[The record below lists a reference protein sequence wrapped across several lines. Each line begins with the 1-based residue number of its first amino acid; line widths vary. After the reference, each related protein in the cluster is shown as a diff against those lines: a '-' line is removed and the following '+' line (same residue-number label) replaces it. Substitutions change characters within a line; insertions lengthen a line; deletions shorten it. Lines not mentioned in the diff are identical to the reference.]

1 MSVAKDFDL
10 IVLGGGSA
18 GFAAAIRGAEAG
30 KRVAL
35 VEASTIGG
43 TCVNVGCVPSKTLIA
58 AARVRDSAARPA
70 FLGLGVEAGTRDWT
84 QVQGQKTALVDEL
97 RQAKY
102 VDVLAAYPEIEWI
115 AGHGVVTGVDPVSVS
130 VAGARVTAPALVV
143 ATGARPWA
151 PPVAGLADTPYWTST
166 DALGADRLPDHLIVL
181 GGSAVGLEIGQAYHR
196 MNVRVTV
203 LEVMNR
209 LVPAEDPDVS
219 AGLTEALAQEGLSV
233 LSGVQVERVS
243 FEAGQFTVLAHLEG
257 RSQTFSGDRLLV
269 ATGRRPNTVGF
280 GLEEVGVA
288 LDPRGAIQVD
298 EHMASSVPSIYAA
311 GDVTG
316 HAMFVYVAAAEGT
329 LAAGHALRLD
339 AGREDLK
346 AVPRVTFTD
355 PQVASVGMT
364 EVEARAR
371 GIAYDCR
378 VLPMSY
384 VPRALANRD
393 TRGLVK
399 LVVEQKTERILGVHV
414 LAPDAGEMITAGVI
428 AVRYEMTLE
437 DLTSLYFPYL
447 TAGEGLK
454 LAALTFHKD
463 VSKLSCCAG

>member
-1 MSVAKDFDL
+1 MSNSFDL

-18 GFAAAIRGAEAG
+18 GFAAAIRGAEAN

-35 VEASTIGG
+35 VEGGTMGG

-58 AARVRDSAARPA
+58 AARVRDGAAHPA
-70 FLGLGVEAGTRDWT
+70 FVGLGVEAGPLTWT
-84 QVQGQKTALVDEL
+84 DVLAQKTALVDDL

-102 VDVLAAYPEIEWI
+102 ADVLAAYPSIEWM
-115 AGHGVVTGVDPVSVS
+115 AGHGVVTGVDPVSLTVD
-130 VAGARVTAPALVV
+130 GAPITAPALVV
-143 ATGARPWA
+143 ATGAQPWA
-151 PPVAGLADTPYWTST
+151 PPVPGLADTPYWTST
-166 DALGADRLPDHLIVL
+166 DALAAERLPNHLIVL
-181 GGSAVGLEIGQAYHR
+181 GGSAVGLEIGQMYHR
-196 MNVRVTV
+196 MNVQVTV
-203 LEVMNR
+203 LEAMSR

-219 AGLTEALAQEGLSV
+219 AGLTEALSAEGLSV
-233 LSGVQVERVS
+233 LSGVQVERIS
-243 FEAGQFTVLAHLEG
+243 FAAGQFTVAARVRG
-257 RSQTFSGDRLLV
+257 RSRTFSGDGLLV
-269 ATGRRPNTVGF
+269 ATGRRPNTAGF
-280 GLEEVGVA
+280 GLEQIGVA

-298 EHMASSVPSIYAA
+298 RRLASSVPSIYAA

-329 LAAGHALRLD
+329 LAAGNALRLD
-339 AGREDLK
+339 AGQEDLT

-364 EVEARAR
+364 EEEAEGR
-371 GIAYDCR
+371 GLACDCR

-399 LVVEQKTERILGVHV
+399 LVVEQETERILGVHV
-414 LAPDAGEMITAGVI
+414 LAPEAGEMIAAGVM
-428 AVRYEMTLE
+428 AVRYDMTLA

>member
-1 MSVAKDFDL
+1 LTWTD
-10 IVLGGGSA
+10 VLA
-18 GFAAAIRGAEAG
+18 
-30 KRVAL
+30 
-35 VEASTIGG
+35 
-43 TCVNVGCVPSKTLIA
+43 
-58 AARVRDSAARPA
+58 
-70 FLGLGVEAGTRDWT
+70 
-84 QVQGQKTALVDEL
+84 QKTALVDDL

-102 VDVLAAYPEIEWI
+102 ADVLAAYPSIEWM
-115 AGHGVVTGVDPVSVS
+115 AGHGVVTGVDPVSLTVD
-130 VAGARVTAPALVV
+130 GAPITAPALVV
-143 ATGARPWA
+143 ATGAQPWA
-151 PPVAGLADTPYWTST
+151 PPVPGLADTPYWTST
-166 DALGADRLPDHLIVL
+166 DALAAERLPNHLIVL
-181 GGSAVGLEIGQAYHR
+181 GGSAVGLEIGQMYHR
-196 MNVRVTV
+196 MNVQVTV
-203 LEVMNR
+203 LEAMSR

-219 AGLTEALAQEGLSV
+219 AGLTEALSAEGLSV

-243 FEAGQFTVLAHLEG
+243 FAAGQFTVAARVRG
-257 RSQTFSGDRLLV
+257 RSRTFSGDGLLV
-269 ATGRRPNTVGF
+269 ATGRRPNTAGF
-280 GLEEVGVA
+280 GLEQIGVA

-298 EHMASSVPSIYAA
+298 RRLASSVPSIYAA

-329 LAAGHALRLD
+329 LAAGNALRLD
-339 AGREDLK
+339 AGQEDLT

-364 EVEARAR
+364 EEEAEGR
-371 GIAYDCR
+371 GLACDCR

-399 LVVEQKTERILGVHV
+399 LVVEQETERILGVHV
-414 LAPDAGEMITAGVI
+414 LAPEAGEMIATGVM
-428 AVRYEMTLE
+428 AVRYDMTLA

>member
-1 MSVAKDFDL
+1 MSKQFDL

-30 KRVAL
+30 KHVAL
-35 VEASTIGG
+35 VEGGTMGG

-58 AARVRDSAARPA
+58 AARVRDTAAHPA
-70 FLGLGVEAGTRDWT
+70 FLGLGVGAGELAWT
-84 QVQGQKTALVDEL
+84 DVLGQKTALVDEL

-102 VDVLAAYPEIEWI
+102 ADVLAAYPGIEWM
-115 AGHGVVTGVDPVSVS
+115 AGHGVVTGVDPVSLTVD
-130 VAGARVTAPALVV
+130 GTHITAPALVV
-143 ATGARPWA
+143 ATGAAPWA

-166 DALGADRLPDHLIVL
+166 DALAADHLPDHLIVL
-181 GGSAVGLEIGQAYHR
+181 GGSAVGLEIGQMYHR
-196 MNVRVTV
+196 MNVPVTV
-203 LEVMNR
+203 LEAMNR

-219 AGLTEALAQEGLSV
+219 AGLTEALSEEGLSV

-243 FEAGQFTVLAHLEG
+243 FAAGQFTVVARVRG
-257 RSQTFSGDRLLV
+257 QSRTFSGDRLLV
-269 ATGRRPNTVGF
+269 ATGRRPNTAGF
-280 GLEEVGVA
+280 GLEQVGVA
-288 LDPRGAIQVD
+288 FDPRGAIQVD
-298 EHMASSVPSIYAA
+298 EHLASSVPSIYAA

-316 HAMFVYVAAAEGT
+316 HAMFVYVAAVEGT
-329 LAAGHALRLD
+329 LAAGNALHLD
-339 AGREDLK
+339 AAREDLT

-364 EVEARAR
+364 EEEAEGR
-371 GIAYDCR
+371 GIACDCR
-378 VLPMSY
+378 VLPMTY

-414 LAPDAGEMITAGVI
+414 LAPEAGEMITVGVM
-428 AVRYEMTLE
+428 AVRYAMTLT

>member
-1 MSVAKDFDL
+1 MSKHFDL

-18 GFAAAIRGAEAG
+18 GFAAAIRGAEAK

-35 VEASTIGG
+35 VEAGTMGG

-58 AARVRDSAARPA
+58 AARVRDGAAHPA
-70 FLGLGVEAGTRDWT
+70 FMGLGVEAGPLAWT
-84 QVQGQKTALVDEL
+84 DVLGQKTALVDEL

-102 VDVLAAYPEIEWI
+102 ADVLAAYPIIEWL

-130 VAGARVTAPALVV
+130 VDGTPITAPALVV
-143 ATGARPWA
+143 ATGAAPWA
-151 PPVAGLADTPYWTST
+151 PPVPGLADTPYWTST
-166 DALGADRLPDHLIVL
+166 DALAADRLPDHLIVL
-181 GGSAVGLEIGQAYHR
+181 GGSAVGLEIGQMYHR
-196 MNVRVTV
+196 MNVEVTV
-203 LEVMNR
+203 LEALGRM
-209 LVPAEDPDVS
+209 VPAEDPDVS
-219 AGLTEALAQEGLSV
+219 AGLSEALSAEGLSV
-233 LSGVQVERVS
+233 LSGVQVDRVS
-243 FEAGQFTVLAHLEG
+243 FGAGQFTVAARVRG
-257 RSQTFSGDRLLV
+257 RSRTFSGDGLLV
-269 ATGRRPNTVGF
+269 ATGRRPNTAGF
-280 GLEEVGVA
+280 GLEQVGVA
-288 LDPRGAIQVD
+288 LDSRGAIQVD
-298 EHMASSVPSIYAA
+298 EHLASSVPSIYAA

-316 HAMFVYVAAAEGT
+316 HAMFVYVAASEGT
-329 LAAGHALRLD
+329 LAAGNALRLD
-339 AGREDLK
+339 TAREDLK

-364 EVEARAR
+364 EEEAERR
-371 GIAYDCR
+371 GIACDCR

-414 LAPDAGEMITAGVI
+414 LAPEAGEMIVAGVM
-428 AVRYEMTLE
+428 AVRYDMTLT

-454 LAALTFHKD
+454 LAVLTFHKD

>member
-1 MSVAKDFDL
+1 MSKNFDL

-58 AARVRDSAARPA
+58 AARVRDSAAHPA
-70 FLGLGVEAGTRDWT
+70 FRGLGVEAGELDWT
-84 QVQGQKTALVDEL
+84 QVRGQKAALVDEL

-102 VDVLAAYPEIEWI
+102 VDVLAAYPGIEWI
-115 AGHGVVTGVDPVSVS
+115 AGRGVVTAVDPVSVS
-130 VAGARVTAPALVV
+130 VAGTRITAPALVV
-143 ATGARPWA
+143 ATGAQPWA
-151 PPVAGLADTPYWTST
+151 PPVAGLAGTPYWTST
-166 DALGADRLPDHLIVL
+166 EALSADRLPDHLIVL

-203 LEVMNR
+203 LEAMSR

-219 AGLTEALAQEGLSV
+219 EGLTEALAQEGLSV

-243 FEAGQFTVLAHLEG
+243 FEAGQFTVSAQLEG
-257 RSQTFSGDRLLV
+257 RSQTFSGDALLV
-269 ATGRRPNTVGF
+269 ATGRRPNTAGF
-280 GLEEVGVA
+280 GLEQVGVA
-288 LDPRGAIQVD
+288 LDPRGAVQVD
-298 EHMASSVPSIYAA
+298 EHLASSTPSIYAA

-339 AGREDLK
+339 TGREDLR

-364 EVEARAR
+364 EEEAEGH
-371 GIAYDCR
+371 GIACDCR

-399 LVVEQKTERILGVHV
+399 LVVERKTERILGVHV

-428 AVRYEMTLE
+428 AVRYEMTLG